1 MLEVV
6 AGGGCRGHTHNRAS
20 YTGKQIVFPE
30 SNRIRHRLQVVP
42 RWPQSSFHNTVA
54 FQIRLA
60 SSRKSLS
67 NSIETFA

>member
-6 AGGGCRGHTHNRAS
+6 AGGGCWVILHAEALH
-20 YTGKQIVFPE
+20 TGKPIVFPE

-54 FQIRLA
+54 TQFRLA
-60 SSRKSLS
+60 QAAGIAFL
-67 NSIETFA
+67 IL